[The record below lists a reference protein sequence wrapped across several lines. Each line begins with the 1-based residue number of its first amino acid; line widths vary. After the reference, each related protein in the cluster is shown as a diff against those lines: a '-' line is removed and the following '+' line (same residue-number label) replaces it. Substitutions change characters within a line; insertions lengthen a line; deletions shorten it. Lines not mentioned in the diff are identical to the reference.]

1 MKCEILLYQ
10 FKPNCYGPFM
20 CLILL
25 IFWKI
30 KQATH
35 KESLPLFRL
44 IRLMISVPSCYLI
57 LNYVFFV
64 KTSIASH
71 NKMASWQIRQNLRN
85 VTDIH
90 CIIFFSDFFP
100 FFLPCFLFEM
110 FDFLCFEADKRNNKI
125 VSVVR
130 SQNVLTFWY
139 SFYFCRSFVHFFL
152 YTLLL

>member
-1 MKCEILLYQ
+1 MLWTIYVSNFTYFLEDKAGHPQGISPPFSAHPFDDIRPVMLSYTELCFFCENIYCKSQQDGKLANTTKPKKCNRFI
-10 FKPNCYGPFM
+10 
-20 CLILL
+20 
-25 IFWKI
+25 W
-30 KQATH
+30 
-35 KESLPLFRL
+35 
-44 IRLMISVPSCYLI
+44 
-57 LNYVFFV
+57 
-64 KTSIASH
+64 
-71 NKMASWQIRQNLRN
+71 
-85 VTDIH
+85 H